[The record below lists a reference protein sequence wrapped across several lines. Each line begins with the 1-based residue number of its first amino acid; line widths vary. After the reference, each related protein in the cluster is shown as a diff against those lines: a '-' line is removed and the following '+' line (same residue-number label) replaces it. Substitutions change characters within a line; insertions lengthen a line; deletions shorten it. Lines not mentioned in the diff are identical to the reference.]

1 MQTLKLILKYL
12 MAIFYIGSGVN
23 HFIHPDFYL
32 KIMPPYLPW
41 HLALVNLSGGIEIA
55 LGILLL
61 IPRTTRLAAWG
72 IILLLIAIFPANLYM
87 AMNPALFPDV
97 KPPVLYIRLPLQAVL
112 IAWAYWY
119 AKPNIATARSRYS

>member
-1 MQTLKLILKYL
+1 MRTLKLILKYL
-12 MAIFYIGSGVN
+12 MAIFYAVSGVN

-32 KIMPPYLPW
+32 QIMPPYLPW

-72 IILLLIAIFPANLYM
+72 IILLLIAVFPANLYM
-87 AMNPALFPDV
+87 AMNPALFPEV
-97 KPPVLYIRLPLQAVL
+97 KPLALYIRLPLQAVL
-112 IAWAYWY
+112 MAWAYWY
-119 AKPNIATARSRYS
+119 TKPNIANARVRYS